1 MERKLCGMLIRAVA
15 FWAAFS
21 VRAGE
26 PELSGYSGFCD
37 GDIVKDAV
45 VDFSGLSLRGDA
57 GLYYNAVDSL
67 THETLRGAAGIR
79 RDFVT
84 DPSGLRLTKME
95 AHGRYLRFD
104 EPVPVTCA
112 RDFPVKGDG
121 RRFVSETFDFD
132 GTATV
137 SMTVHPRLIM
147 APGDTIYNVA
157 ERRVMITGVRVSA
170 DSPTTPTATRR
181 AT

>member
-104 EPVPVTCA
+104 ERVPVTCA
-112 RDFPVKGDG
+112 RDFPVKEMGAALC
-121 RRFVSETFDFD
+121 RRLLTSR
-132 GTATV
+132 AR
-137 SMTVHPRLIM
+137 PR
-147 APGDTIYNVA
+147 
-157 ERRVMITGVRVSA
+157 
-170 DSPTTPTATRR
+170 
-181 AT
+181 